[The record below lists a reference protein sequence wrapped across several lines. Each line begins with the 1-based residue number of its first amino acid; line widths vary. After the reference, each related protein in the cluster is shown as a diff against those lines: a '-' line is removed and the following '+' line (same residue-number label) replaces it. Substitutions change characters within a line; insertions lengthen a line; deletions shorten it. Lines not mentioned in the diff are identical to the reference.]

1 MSVFING
8 QIKPIEEVYQHI
20 LVDDTVKNILDANFS
35 KSKSKSK
42 GGKKNGKRGKSK
54 KNKK

>member
-8 QIKPIEEVYQHI
+8 QLKPIEEVYQHI
-20 LVDDTVKNILDANFS
+20 LVDDTVKNILDAQF
-35 KSKSKSK
+35 SKSK